1 MSNMDITPKSE
12 ELILKEIN
20 QILFKKI
27 KPIFNCLEND
37 WLTWKYQK
45 ISSTHYET
53 CRKLILTARH
63 NFFKDFQ
70 KTFKKITWRV
80 ILLLPDRLT

>member
-37 WLTWKYQK
+37 
-45 ISSTHYET
+45 
-53 CRKLILTARH
+53 
-63 NFFKDFQ
+63 
-70 KTFKKITWRV
+70 
-80 ILLLPDRLT
+80 